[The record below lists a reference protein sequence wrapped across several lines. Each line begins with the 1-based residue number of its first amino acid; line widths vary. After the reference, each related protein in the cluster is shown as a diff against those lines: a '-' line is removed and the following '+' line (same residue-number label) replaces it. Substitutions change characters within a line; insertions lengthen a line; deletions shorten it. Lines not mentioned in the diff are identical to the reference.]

1 MAERRV
7 QIKQISGNM
16 TTLTVDADMPIAA
29 FKSRVSEATG
39 VPTSEMRLIY
49 KAKQL
54 LDSTKLSDYVTEDD
68 QAIHLVKNAAPQAQ
82 P

>member
-1 MAERRV
+1 
-7 QIKQISGNM
+7 
-16 TTLTVDADMPIAA
+16 MPIAA

-54 LDSTKLSDYVTEDD
+54 LDSTKLSDYGRFTFYIE
-68 QAIHLVKNAAPQAQ
+68 A
-82 P
+82 